1 MIDASHIDVK
11 KRGVLDMKETQVPLM
26 LWLNQTVF
34 KDKYAA
40 EKGIQLLFY

>member
-34 KDKYAA
+34 KDKYPA
-40 EKGIQLLFY
+40 ENGIQLLFY